1 MGMSCWFL
9 MWIYLPVARRRLAI
23 QDIAQP
29 VRPESFI
36 LQMRKAAQAAIDP
49 ERSSVEE
56 ELKALDWQ
64 LAEIARLLG
73 DIERFKGDD
82 GHSIKQARRHLNSAL
97 QRSHRA
103 QQIAHGIR
111 VTKAT

>member
-1 MGMSCWFL
+1 MK
-9 MWIYLPVARRRLAI
+9 
-23 QDIAQP
+23 
-29 VRPESFI
+29 
-36 LQMRKAAQAAIDP
+36 KAAQAALDP

-64 LAEIARLLG
+64 LGEIARLLG

-82 GHSIKQARRHLNSAL
+82 GHSIKQARRHLDTAL

-103 QQIAHGIR
+103 QQIARSIR
-111 VTKAT
+111 VTKAS

>member
-1 MGMSCWFL
+1 
-9 MWIYLPVARRRLAI
+9 MWICQPAVRRRLAI
-23 QDIAQP
+23 RYIALP

-36 LQMRKAAQAAIDP
+36 LQMRKSAQAALDP

-82 GHSIKQARRHLNSAL
+82 GYSIKQARRHLDTAL

-103 QQIAHGIR
+103 QQIARGIR